1 MKKPLCWFRKNSQVR
16 MTFDEGPDGTDELA
30 LCRLEDDGA
39 PVRPEMTRELIA
51 QQERTDRPTDR
62 RKHNA

>member
-1 MKKPLCWFRKNSQVR
+1 MYTTPADDKL
-16 MTFDEGPDGTDELA
+16 DELA
-30 LCRLEDDGA
+30 LCRLEDDGG
-39 PVRPEMTRELIA
+39 PVRPEITHESIA